1 MLTVVF
7 VSQHIAILTG
17 SQLMLNLGFSQMVP
31 VIPLFAAQMGG
42 HLGATGIGL
51 VISAPSLATL
61 LLNVPLGR
69 LCDKVGRKP
78 LMWMGAGL
86 TAIGT
91 CATGFSGSLAT
102 VLPCRLLVGAGSA
115 SSLTGSS
122 AYLADLSDQAP
133 QHRAKIMG
141 IVGMVAGS
149 VWIVGPAVGGWLAE
163 EYGYQ
168 NSFIIAGLGAALCS
182 LGYTQLPE
190 TLAVKKEA
198 EVEPGTAKRTWKEE
212 FVAWKGEMAPIL
224 ASRNQQA
231 LIAFALVPAFRWS
244 CFASVVALHATQ
256 TIDAGPKEIG
266 LMFSTLALSQGI
278 GMPLGSYLADD
289 SKYHIWTLLPY
300 MDV

>member
-1 MLTVVF
+1 
-7 VSQHIAILTG
+7 
-17 SQLMLNLGFSQMVP
+17 
-31 VIPLFAAQMGG
+31 
-42 HLGATGIGL
+42 
-51 VISAPSLATL
+51 
-61 LLNVPLGR
+61 
-69 LCDKVGRKP
+69 
-78 LMWMGAGL
+78 
-86 TAIGT
+86 
-91 CATGFSGSLAT
+91 
-102 VLPCRLLVGAGSA
+102 
-115 SSLTGSS
+115 
-122 AYLADLSDQAP
+122 
-133 QHRAKIMG
+133 MG